1 MPKKRKLE
9 PKTPKSPPPP
19 PSPPKDDDE
28 VQPLPQPQDEDL
40 TPAATAPPS
49 PVVDLSGGAPAETP
63 EAAPQGG
70 GGNGESE
77 DDEGE
82 EEDEPLH
89 KLLEPFSKDLLEHL
103 LCEVASSH
111 PDVLHRIR
119 RLADAD
125 HAHRKIFV
133 HGLGWDT
140 TADTLLNAF
149 KPYGDIEDCNAVSD
163 KLSGKSKGYGFILF
177 KHRAAARRA
186 LREPQKRIGNRMTA
200 CQLASAGP
208 VPAPPPPVSEYS
220 QRKIY
225 VSNVASDVDPHRL
238 LHFFA
243 KYGEIEEGPLGLDKA
258 TGKPKGFAL
267 FVYKA
272 AESAKKALE
281 EPHKSFDGRILH
293 CQKAIDGPKPSR
305 DRNFHPSSQLHTPH
319 HLHHLGLQQF
329 ARSDHSAFLGGA
341 GGGGGNTTPASAAGL
356 PFNQGA
362 AAAATVNPLGQAMAA
377 LLAGHGNGFGLSNLL
392 GSFSGAPGIASQS
405 LPGAAPGSFANP
417 ASNVI
422 GGYAGQQPAQGS
434 YTNAQ
439 IGLPDGG
446 RSQSGVGHMGGIVPY
461 MGQ

>member
-9 PKTPKSPPPP
+9 PKTPKSQPPP
-19 PSPPKDDDE
+19 PSPSKDDDE
-28 VQPLPQPQDEDL
+28 EQPQPQDEDL
-40 TPAATAPPS
+40 TPDTTAPPS
-49 PVVDLSGGAPAETP
+49 PPADLTGSGPAETP
-63 EAAPQGG
+63 EAAPKG

-77 DDEGE
+77 VDE

-89 KLLEPFSKDLLEHL
+89 KLLQPFSKDQLEHL
-103 LCEVASSH
+103 LCEAASSH
-111 PDVLHRIR
+111 PDLLHRIR

-125 HAHRKIFV
+125 HTHRKIFV

-140 TADTLLNAF
+140 TADTLLDAF

-208 VPAPPPPVSEYS
+208 VPAPPPPISEYT

-243 KYGEIEEGPLGLDKA
+243 KYGEIEEGPLGLDKT

-293 CQKAIDGPKPSR
+293 CQKAIDGPKPSK
-305 DRNFHPSSQLHTPH
+305 DRNFHPSSQLHH
-319 HLHHLGLQQF
+319 HHHHLGLQPF
-329 ARSDHSAFLGGA
+329 SRSDHSAFLGGA
-341 GGGGGNTTPASAAGL
+341 GGGGNTTPASAAGL
-356 PFNQGA
+356 PFNQWPA
-362 AAAATVNPLGQAMAA
+362 PAAATTTATVNRLGQAVAA
-377 LLAGHGNGFGLSNLL
+377 LLAGQGNGFGLSNLL
-392 GSFSGAPGIASQS
+392 GSFGGAPGIASQN
-405 LPGAAPGSFANP
+405 LPGAAPGGFANP
-417 ASNVI
+417 ASNII
-422 GGYAGQQPAQGS
+422 GGHAGQQPTQGN
-434 YTNAQ
+434 YANVQ

-446 RSQSGVGHMGGIVPY
+446 RSQSGVSHMGRIVPY